1 LLGGIPE
8 NIQRRW
14 YAIHANVKEVFAENP
29 PPQMIS
35 AQFSC
40 QLVGDLSVALPV
52 RVDVAIA
59 VKHQVQ
65 KR

>member
-1 LLGGIPE
+1 M
-8 NIQRRW
+8 
-14 YAIHANVKEVFAENP
+14 HANVKEVFTENP